1 MGKFKDKIFKFMY
14 GRYGT
19 DQLYNFI
26 SIFVLISL
34 ALEWILS
41 FFIGANPIGA
51 IILYAIITLNLVLII
66 WSMFRCFSRN
76 IYKRRRENE
85 IYLKARG
92 AVKRFFTGNTS
103 TKTKRG
109 PRDGGGYIYRDCTKC
124 GNTLRLPYKAG
135 KNAVRC
141 PKWSHRFFVKAKK
154 MK

>member
-1 MGKFKDKIFKFMY
+1 MGKFRDKMYKFMY
-14 GRYGT
+14 GRYGA

-34 ALEWILS
+34 VLEWILS
-41 FFIGANPIGA
+41 IFIGKYFVGA
-51 IILYAIITLNLVLII
+51 IILYVIITLNLVLII
-66 WSMFRCFSRN
+66 WSIFRCFSRN

-85 IYLKARG
+85 IYLKARS
-92 AVKRFFTGNTS
+92 AVRRFFTCNTS
-103 TKTKRG
+103 KKTKRG
-109 PRDGGGYIYRDCTKC
+109 PRDSGGYIYRDCTKC

-141 PKWSHRFFVKAKK
+141 PKCSHRFFVKAKK